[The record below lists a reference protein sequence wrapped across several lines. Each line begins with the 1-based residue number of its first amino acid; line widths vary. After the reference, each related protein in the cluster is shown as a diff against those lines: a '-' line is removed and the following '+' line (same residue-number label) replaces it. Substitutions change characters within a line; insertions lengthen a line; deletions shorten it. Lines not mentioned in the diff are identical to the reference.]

1 MLPGMLY
8 FVSIRMVP
16 LVPRGPVGKVYR
28 DVPDAHQILLR
39 CAQISGGYVGV
50 KSYTILI
57 E

>member
-28 DVPDAHQILLR
+28 DVPVALKTHLPSEGKRMGKGLS
-39 CAQISGGYVGV
+39 SG
-50 KSYTILI
+50 
-57 E
+57 